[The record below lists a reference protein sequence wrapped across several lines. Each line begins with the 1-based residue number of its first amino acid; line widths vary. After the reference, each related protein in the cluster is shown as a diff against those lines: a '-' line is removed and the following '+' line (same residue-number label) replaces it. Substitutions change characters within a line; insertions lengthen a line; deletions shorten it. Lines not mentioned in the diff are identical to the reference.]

1 MYQMKI
7 PLVDLKRQ
15 YQSIK
20 EEIDEAIANVIGD
33 SAFILGKYTDQFEQD
48 FADYCGAKYCVG
60 LNSGTD
66 GLHLAYHTLGIGKG
80 DEVIAPSKTF
90 FATTEPLH
98 HLGGRPVFVDIDPN
112 TYLIDPKKIEP
123 AITKKTKA
131 IVAVHL
137 YGQMADM
144 TKIAKIAREYR
155 LKLIEDAAQAHGAEH
170 RGKKAGLYGDIGVY
184 SFYPGKNLGA
194 YGDAGAVVTN
204 KKEYADLV
212 RKLRDHGR
220 TSKYEHDTP
229 AHSFRMDGLQAAI
242 LSVKLR
248 HLEDWIARRRQ
259 LAALYNKLLP
269 KKLKK
274 PVEAK
279 GNRHVYH
286 LYTIEVEN
294 RDRVIKY
301 LKDQG
306 IEAGI
311 HYPIPLHLQPAYRHL
326 SRVSL
331 PITEGVASR
340 TISLPLFP
348 EMTED
353 AVRYVVEKLGEA
365 TQ

>member
-20 EEIDEAIANVIGD
+20 GEIDEAIAQVIGD
-33 SAFILGKYTDQFEQD
+33 SAFILGKYTEQFEQD
-48 FADYCGAKYCVG
+48 FANYCGAKHCVG

-66 GLHLAYHTLGIGKG
+66 GLYLAYRAVGVGKG
-80 DEVIAPSKTF
+80 DEIIAPSMTF

-98 HLGGRPVFVDIDPN
+98 HLGGQPVFVDIDPD
-112 TYLIDPKKIEP
+112 TYLIDPKKIEA
-123 AITKKTKA
+123 AITKRTKA
-131 IVAVHL
+131 IVVVHL

-144 TKIAKIAREYR
+144 TKIAKLARRYK

-170 RGKKAGLYGDIGVY
+170 FGKKAGLYGDIGVY
-184 SFYPGKNLGA
+184 SFYPSKNLGA

-204 KKEYADLV
+204 SNEYATLIK
-212 RKLRDHGR
+212 KLRDHGR

-242 LSVKLR
+242 LNVKLR
-248 HLEDWIARRRQ
+248 HLEDWVDRRRQ
-259 LAALYNKLLP
+259 IAKLYNKLLP

-279 GNRHVYH
+279 GSRHVYH
-286 LYTIEVEN
+286 LYTIEVDN
-294 RDRVIKY
+294 RDQVLGH
-301 LKDQG
+301 LKKHG

-326 SRVSL
+326 GPVSL
-331 PITEGVASR
+331 PITETVASK
-340 TISLPLFP
+340 TLSLPLFS
-348 EMTED
+348 EMTEEEVKFV
-353 AVRYVVEKLGEA
+353 AQIVTEA
-365 TQ
+365 L